1 MKKSLTEGAI
11 GKSLILFS
19 LPMIAGNLLQQLY
32 NVADTLIVGQTIGA
46 EALAAVGSA
55 YALMVLLTSI
65 ILGLCMG
72 SGVVFSQLYGAK
84 RETDL
89 RISIANAFV
98 LILIVSALLCIL
110 AYLLLDQLLIW
121 LQIPEEAYHHAKE
134 YLSVIFSGILFVFLY
149 NFFAAVLRS
158 VGNTVIP
165 LLILAVSALTNIG
178 LDLAFILLF
187 DMGVKGAAWATVAAQ
202 GVSALCVILY
212 FFYREKEVC
221 PRKEH
226 LHYRK
231 DLLVF
236 IMTNASLTAVQQS
249 IMNFGI
255 LLVQGLVN
263 SYGFAASAAFAAVV
277 KIDAFAYM
285 PAQDFGNAF
294 ATFVAQNYGAAKS
307 GRIRKGIKTAMT
319 TAAIFCMIASLLVY
333 RFAKELMLLFIKP
346 SETAVL
352 SIGFTYLHIE
362 GALYIGIGILFLL
375 YGLYRGLGR
384 SSMSIVLTVLSLGTR
399 VLLAY
404 ALSSVDWIGMNG
416 IWWAVPIGW
425 GVADWFGIH
434 YYLKKKHE
442 LLSIDNNVC

>member
-149 NFFAAVLRS
+149 NFL
-158 VGNTVIP
+158 
-165 LLILAVSALTNIG
+165 
-178 LDLAFILLF
+178 
-187 DMGVKGAAWATVAAQ
+187 
-202 GVSALCVILY
+202 
-212 FFYREKEVC
+212 
-221 PRKEH
+221 
-226 LHYRK
+226 
-231 DLLVF
+231 
-236 IMTNASLTAVQQS
+236 
-249 IMNFGI
+249 
-255 LLVQGLVN
+255 
-263 SYGFAASAAFAAVV
+263 
-277 KIDAFAYM
+277 
-285 PAQDFGNAF
+285 
-294 ATFVAQNYGAAKS
+294 
-307 GRIRKGIKTAMT
+307 
-319 TAAIFCMIASLLVY
+319 
-333 RFAKELMLLFIKP
+333 
-346 SETAVL
+346 
-352 SIGFTYLHIE
+352 
-362 GALYIGIGILFLL
+362 
-375 YGLYRGLGR
+375 
-384 SSMSIVLTVLSLGTR
+384 
-399 VLLAY
+399 
-404 ALSSVDWIGMNG
+404 
-416 IWWAVPIGW
+416 
-425 GVADWFGIH
+425 
-434 YYLKKKHE
+434 
-442 LLSIDNNVC
+442 